1 MLIWTTLGHF
11 WTILG
16 TFGRLF
22 SGYGRGGQTR
32 CTSKTK
38 GPREKLST
46 QKLFVVKSWMRK
58 SALGFG
64 LGPSVQPETEQEF
77 RTVGPYKMEVN

>member
-1 MLIWTTLGHF
+1 MCPNPKKWLISAF
-11 WTILG
+11 WKAD
-16 TFGRLF
+16 
-22 SGYGRGGQTR
+22 SWYGRGGQTR

-46 QKLFVVKSWMRK
+46 QKLFVGKSWMRN

-64 LGPSVQPETEQEF
+64 LRPSVQPETGPES
-77 RTVGPYKMEVN
+77 RTVGPYKMEEN

>member
-1 MLIWTTLGHF
+1 M
-11 WTILG
+11 G

-46 QKLFVVKSWMRK
+46 QKLFVGKSWMRK

-64 LGPSVQPETEQEF
+64 LGPSVQPETGPES
-77 RTVGPYKMEVN
+77 RTVGPYKMEEN

>member
-1 MLIWTTLGHF
+1 MGSLVCVNLRVDSTVSQTYVP
-11 WTILG
+11 
-16 TFGRLF
+16 
-22 SGYGRGGQTR
+22 GYGRGGQTR

-46 QKLFVVKSWMRK
+46 QKLFVGKSWMRK

-64 LGPSVQPETEQEF
+64 LGPSVQPETGPES
-77 RTVGPYKMEVN
+77 RTVGPYKMEEN